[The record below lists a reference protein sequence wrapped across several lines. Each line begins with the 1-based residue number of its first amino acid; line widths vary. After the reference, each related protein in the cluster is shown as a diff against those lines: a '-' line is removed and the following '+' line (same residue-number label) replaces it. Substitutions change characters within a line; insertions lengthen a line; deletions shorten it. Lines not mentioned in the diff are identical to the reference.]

1 MFLVAGDISHTF
13 VWLVHTAVIFMEWSR
28 SIRPWK
34 FNRLWYLLSLAAAI
48 IKLWSLTELHKRDEG
63 LDPNQWKI
71 NFWNNITVNYVVTG
85 FYAALTVLGFL
96 GALPWFRNYLE
107 PNHSQAKKLD
117 QPEDANGAAAVAE
130 TEQASTWELLKLI
143 TGKGSRLALLWLIVG
158 MAAAGGKGFITQR
171 INYYDGQVFN
181 AARNDDT
188 VQIMETLKTTAMLY
202 GIMSLL
208 SGIAMAFANIGAEKI
223 INGTNGIRNKLFRI
237 LLSQEMAY
245 HDKLSSGE
253 IASRFSN
260 DAERVRV
267 LLGEVLP
274 VMMEN
279 LSLVCFGLVFLFNT
293 SWSLTLYMLGLVPIT
308 FGANI
313 YQAQKLEAYVIEGM
327 TQNALMSGRIQEVFS
342 KITTV
347 ITYGKRDF
355 ETRTYKKVVKAI
367 FDTLRSKVI
376 FSGVIFSVTGF
387 LAFSTQVLAF
397 FLGVELFKVKS
408 FGDFMTFCLYAMN
421 VVNGLIEVVKLI
433 PTLGEAVGGAGAVLK
448 MLERRP
454 RAPEYSP
461 VQLLDLNVSKGE
473 IEFRNV
479 VFAYPNNPERVALNG
494 ISFKVARNTKVALIG
509 DSGAGK
515 STILQLIARFYDPQ
529 AGSVL
534 VDGQDIKNCS
544 VSSVRKHIG
553 MVRQEA
559 DLFSTSILE
568 NIAYGRGDPS
578 PHEDNVKRMEEALVQ
593 LDQGADSFSPAV
605 KRIVTEVMHAAE
617 QAHAEDFVSNKLTM
631 VLGEGGKGLSGGQKQ
646 RVTVARALYK
656 DPKILLLDEVTS
668 ALDQVSEAQVQ
679 RAIDRLVKDRTV
691 LIVAHRL
698 HTIQN
703 ADKILVLSG
712 GKIVAEGN
720 HESLMATSAKYREM
734 VHAAKRQE
742 QDKHKDTKAARAL
755 ALVKEIYDKIHN
767 DPEMQVLTIK
777 LRELIET
784 ADEQERKVLKA
795 SLSVSSDYVAPAS
808 SASDLLLPEQKGK
821 DRDEE
826 DPIIPESSSISRS
839 PVGSVLLSDDES
851 DAASQGGVQ
860 MSRIAERPAPP
871 IPSDD
876 EDGI

>member
-1 MFLVAGDISHTF
+1 MFLVAGDISHSL
-13 VWLVHTAVIFMEWSR
+13 VWLVHTTVLFLEWSR

-34 FNRLWYLLSLAAAI
+34 FNRVWYLLSLAGAI
-48 IKLWSLTELHKRDEG
+48 IKLWSLNELHKRDPA
-63 LDPNQWKI
+63 DAPQQWKI
-71 NFWNNITVNYVVTG
+71 NFWNNMTMNIVITT
-85 FYAALTVLGFL
+85 FYAALALIGILGVLPKL
-96 GALPWFRNYLE
+96 RNFME
-107 PNHSQAKKLD
+107 PNHSQSKKLD
-117 QPEDANGAAAVAE
+117 KNVEPDASAEDGGQPSA
-130 TEQASTWELLKLI
+130 WELVKLI
-143 TGKGSRLALLWLIVG
+143 TGPGSRLALLWLVIG
-158 MAAAGGKGFITQR
+158 MASAGGKGFITQR
-171 INYYDGQVFN
+171 VNYYDGQVFN
-181 AARNDDT
+181 AARDDNT
-188 VQIMETLKTTAMLY
+188 PLIMDTLKTTAMLY
-202 GIMSLL
+202 GGMSIL
-208 SGIAMAFANIGAEKI
+208 SGLAMAFANIGAEKI

-267 LLGEVLP
+267 LLAEVLP

-279 LSLVCFGLVFLFNT
+279 LALVGFGLYFLFAT
-293 SWSLTLYMLGLVPIT
+293 SWSLTIYMLGLVPLT

-327 TQNALMSGRIQEVFS
+327 TLNALMSGRIQEVFS

-355 ETRTYKKVVKAI
+355 ETRSYKKVVANI
-367 FDTLRSKVI
+367 FSVLRAKII
-376 FSGVIFSVTGF
+376 FSGVIFSVSGF

-421 VVNGLIEVVKLI
+421 VMNGLIEVVKLI
-433 PTLGEAVGGAGAVLK
+433 PTLGEAIGGAGAVLK
-448 MLERRP
+448 MLERKP

-461 VQLLDLNVSKGE
+461 VQLLDLNVTKGE

-479 VFAYPNNPERVALNG
+479 TFSYPNNPERVALNG

-529 AGSVL
+529 VGSVL

-544 VSSVRKHIG
+544 VSSVRKNIG
-553 MVRQEA
+553 MVRQDA
-559 DLFSTSILE
+559 DLFATSILE
-568 NIAYGRGDPS
+568 NIAYGRGDPG
-578 PHEDNVKRMEEALVQ
+578 PHEDNVKRMEEALIQ
-593 LDQGADSFSPAV
+593 LDQGADSFSPSV
-605 KRIVTEVMHAAE
+605 KRIVDEVMHSAE
-617 QAHAEDFVSNKLTM
+617 QAHAEDFVRNKLTL

-679 RAIDRLVKDRTV
+679 KAIDRLVKDRTV

-712 GKIVAEGN
+712 GKVVAEGT
-720 HESLMATSAKYREM
+720 HDSLMATSAKYREM

-755 ALVKEIYDKIHN
+755 ALVKEIHEKIRS
-767 DPEMQVLTIK
+767 DPEMQVLTLK

-795 SLSVSSDYVAPAS
+795 SQSVSGQSGS
-808 SASDLLLPEQKGK
+808 SDLLLHSPRK
-821 DRDEE
+821 DKSPADDAE
-826 DPIIPESSSISRS
+826 DSILPSSPAAAS
-839 PVGSVLLSDDES
+839 PVDRSIMSDDEEGV
-851 DAASQGGVQ
+851 ASPGGVK

-876 EDGI
+876 EEGI

>member
-1 MFLVAGDISHTF
+1 MFLVTGDIAHSF
-13 VWLVHTAVIFMEWSR
+13 VWLVHTAIVFMEWSR

-34 FNRLWYLLSLAAAI
+34 FNRVWYLLSLAGAI
-48 IKLWSLTELHKRDEG
+48 IKIWSLSELHKRDP
-63 LDPNQWKI
+63 LDHPEQWKI
-71 NFWNNITVNYVVTG
+71 NFWNNLTMNYVTTC
-85 FYAALTVLGFL
+85 FYGVLALVGII
-96 GALPWFRNYLE
+96 GGLPKIRNYLE
-107 PNHSQAKKLD
+107 PNQAQAKKLEKGSPEPTD
-117 QPEDANGAAAVAE
+117 EEKQPTA
-130 TEQASTWELLKLI
+130 WELIKLI
-143 TGKGSRLALLWLIVG
+143 TGPGSRLALLWLVIG
-158 MAAAGGKGFITQR
+158 MASAGGKGFITQR
-171 INYYDGQVFN
+171 INFYDGQVFN
-181 AARNDDT
+181 AARNDNT
-188 VQIMETLKTTAMLY
+188 SLIMETLKMTATLY
-202 GIMSLL
+202 GCMSVL
-208 SGIAMAFANIGAEKI
+208 SGVAMAFANVGAEKI

-267 LLGEVLP
+267 LLAEVLP

-279 LSLVCFGLVFLFNT
+279 LALVCFGLYFLFTT
-293 SWSLTLYMLGLVPIT
+293 SWSLTLYMLGLVPLT

-355 ETRTYKKVVKAI
+355 ETRAYKKVIANMFAV
-367 FDTLRSKVI
+367 LRAKII
-376 FSGVIFSVTGF
+376 FSGVIFSVSGF

-421 VVNGLIEVVKLI
+421 VMNGLIEVVKLI
-433 PTLGEAVGGAGAVLK
+433 PTLGEAIGGAGAVLK

-454 RAPEYSP
+454 RAPEFSP
-461 VQLLDLNVSKGE
+461 VQLLDLNVTKGE

-479 VFAYPNNPERVALNG
+479 TFAYPNNPERVALNG

-515 STILQLIARFYDPQ
+515 STILQMIARFYDPT

-534 VDGQDIKNCS
+534 IDGQDIKNCS
-544 VSSVRKHIG
+544 VQSVRKNIG
-553 MVRQEA
+553 MVRQDA
-559 DLFSTSILE
+559 DLFATSILE

-578 PHEDNVKRMEEALVQ
+578 AHEDNVKRMEEALIQ
-593 LDQGADSFSPAV
+593 LDQGADSFSPPV
-605 KRIVTEVMHAAE
+605 KRIVDEVMHAAE
-617 QAHAEDFVSNKLTM
+617 QAHAEDFVRNKLTM

-703 ADKILVLSG
+703 ADKILILTG

-720 HESLMATSAKYREM
+720 HDSLMATSAKYREM

-742 QDKHKDTKAARAL
+742 EDKHKDTKASRAL
-755 ALVKEIYDKIHN
+755 ALVKEIHEKIHA
-767 DPEMQVLTIK
+767 DPEMQVLTLK

-784 ADEQERKVLKA
+784 AEEQERKVLKA
-795 SLSVSSDYVAPAS
+795 SLSVSSDSSLLVSAGTAAVA
-808 SASDLLLPEQKGK
+808 K
-821 DRDEE
+821 DKARADVEE
-826 DPIIPESSSISRS
+826 PLIPGLMSPESSSPVDRS
-839 PVGSVLLSDDES
+839 IMSDDEMS
-851 DAASQGGVQ
+851 TSPSSGVK

-876 EDGI
+876 EEGF